1 MNCPNPN
8 CKEILNKNNIG
19 YVQNGDMIYRLSLSG
34 KELEYE
40 EDEFDSNQSGLFFCR
55 ACGLELPEKYQD
67 ERVIIKL
74 LKTK

>member
-1 MNCPNPN
+1 
-8 CKEILNKNNIG
+8 
-19 YVQNGDMIYRLSLSG
+19 MIYKLSLSG

>member
-8 CKEILNKNNIG
+8 CKKILNENNIG
-19 YVQNGDMIYRLSLSG
+19 ILYKLSLSG

-40 EDEFDSNQSGLFFCR
+40 EDEFDSVESGLFFCR
-55 ACGLELPEKYQD
+55 ACGLELPDKYQD
-67 ERVIIKL
+67 EKVIIKL